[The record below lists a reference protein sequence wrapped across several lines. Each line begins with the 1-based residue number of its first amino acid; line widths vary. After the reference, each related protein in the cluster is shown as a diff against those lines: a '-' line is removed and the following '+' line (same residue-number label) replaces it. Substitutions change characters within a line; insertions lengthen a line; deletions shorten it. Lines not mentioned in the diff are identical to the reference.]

1 MDVEKVKF
9 ALLVFPDPMRSWI
22 APLLPQRR
30 RISRNHRNLKRSDE
44 EYTVLNFLL
53 QTAKDNDPDTLSAKT
68 DPFDCFRSGFNRKVM
83 STVQLSDGTVIHP
96 GETIAMPSEPMSQDT
111 EYYDDALRFNGD
123 RFYQAMTKGPDE
135 SRSLNYKYTEIEPGN
150 LSWGNGRFSCPG
162 RWYASLMMKLLLA
175 TLILGYDFEFPPDQT
190 WRPSNVVVDVH
201 VLPDMKR
208 QILIKRRAGKEDSV
222 TKER

>member
-9 ALLVFPDPMRSWI
+9 ALLLFPDPMRSWI

-30 RISRNHRNLKRSDE
+30 RISRNHRNVRDLLFPQSKLKRSDE

-53 QTAKDNDPDTLSAKT
+53 QTAKDNDPDTLSARLILLT
-68 DPFDCFRSGFNRKVM
+68 AAA
-83 STVQLSDGTVIHP
+83 LSDGTVIHP

-162 RWYASLMMKLLLA
+162 RWYASMMMKLLLA
-175 TLILGYDFEFPPDQT
+175 TLILRYDFEFPPDQT
-190 WRPSNVVVDVH
+190 GRPSNVVVDVH

-222 TKER
+222 T